1 VKAHSTEPIAHS
13 PGRIFVI
20 SGPSGSGK
28 TTLLGKLLKS
38 RELKNLLERSVSFT
52 TRSARR
58 GEKQGKDY
66 FFVSAGEFR
75 RRQREE
81 KILEWTKY
89 LGYYYGTPKDF
100 VEERLRQ
107 GKFVALCLDTAGA
120 KQIKRAYPRRAV
132 TIFISPP
139 SLEALRQRI
148 HGRGRETVKAEIR
161 KRLGM
166 ARQELKESQDYDHC
180 LVNDD
185 FSRALIELKG
195 IVLKYKSSSII

>member
-1 VKAHSTEPIAHS
+1 MKAHNTEPIVHS

-28 TTLLGKLLKS
+28 TTLLERLLKN
-38 RELKNLLERSVSFT
+38 RKLKNLLERSVSVT

-58 GEKQGKDY
+58 GEKNGRDY

-75 RRQREE
+75 RMQREE
-81 KILEWTKY
+81 KILESTKY
-89 LGYYYGTPKDF
+89 LGYYYGTPRGF
-100 VEERLRQ
+100 VEERLGQ

-120 KQIKRAYPRRAV
+120 KHIKRAYPAQAV
-132 TIFISPP
+132 TIFIAPP

-148 HGRGRETVKAEIR
+148 HGRGRETVKAEIK

-166 ARQELKESQDYDHC
+166 ARQELREAQGYDHC

-185 FSRALIELKG
+185 FSRAAIELKR
-195 IVLKYKSSSII
+195 IVLKYKSSG